1 MKLILKQ
8 SVTHLGEPGD
18 LVEVKR
24 GYARNYL
31 LPNGLAIQATDS
43 NLRAIGQELDKLR
56 AFAAEKRDRARFVAE
71 KLAGVTLTME
81 RKVSDPDNG
90 TLYGS
95 VSIVDIGDA
104 LEEAGYDVEKGNI
117 HLENPIKQLGSYEV
131 ALSLAHGVK
140 GSVTVTVRSEGGA
153 VEAMQAEE
161 AAREQAEEE
170 ARRARAAAAAAEAEA
185 EEGEDGQAGE
195 QAEAGDET
203 ESGDETDEGDVA
215 ETEAPDEE
223 AEEV

>member
-31 LPNGLAIQATDS
+31 LPRGLAIQATDS
-43 NLRAIGQELDKLR
+43 NLRAIGHEIDTLR
-56 AFAAEKRDRARFVAE
+56 AFASEKREQARLVAE
-71 KLAGVTLTME
+71 KLTAVTLTMG

-95 VSIVDIGDA
+95 VSVTDIGDA
-104 LEEAGYDVEKGNI
+104 LAQEGYEVERGNI
-117 HLENPIKQLGSYEV
+117 HLEHPIKQLGSYEV

-140 GSVTVTVRSEGGA
+140 GSVAVTVRSEGGE
-153 VEAMQAEE
+153 VEAMQAEQ
-161 AAREQAEEE
+161 AAHEQAEE
-170 ARRARAAAAAAEAEA
+170 AALRARAEAAAAEEAEA
-185 EEGEDGQAGE
+185 ETAEAEDGGAGDGDSDAGDPDE
-195 QAEAGDET
+195 AEA
-203 ESGDETDEGDVA
+203 A
-215 ETEAPDEE
+215 EV
-223 AEEV
+223 EEV